1 MNGRTVHR
9 VGLIFVA
16 LLFLATSVTDAGTV
30 RTLDGQMYSG
40 LVRLVPPGV
49 LEVIPVK
56 GGAVRV
62 ALTNILTATFEL
74 PENHPLL
81 TAKFPNAG
89 RGTGLVGAYYERP
102 NFSGRAIYR
111 VDEAID
117 FNWGAREPV
126 FDLPR
131 DYFTVRWSGQLE
143 APVGGLYTF
152 WLVTDDGGRMQ
163 LGPLGNL
170 LKLEKWQKQEAGETN
185 GVVRLEAGRRYD
197 LRVEYFDNVG
207 NARVRLLWSGPGFIK
222 SVIPRSQLHP
232 ASPPDLPEAKL
243 VASNGLLATYFKS
256 RFFFGDAVVRMDPM
270 VNFAWTNSPAGDV
283 AAEDYSVRWTGQ
295 LETKHSET
303 YTFHVESDE
312 GVRLWVNGKSL
323 INELFA
329 VPRGELTASL
339 ALEAGKRYEL
349 RLETMN
355 RQGGCTARLFWSS
368 PSTPKAVIPSSQLFP
383 GVTPPPFHRVI
394 SAGDDEG
401 EIQPAGVLTWGG
413 SLLPAPI
420 QTADDTAIRFGPAH
434 SPPSISLVNVARLYL
449 QPLTSRTVE
458 KIPAGRKGVLL
469 ANGDFVDGEFK
480 GIEGGRVTVSSV
492 LFGLQAHPLPEV
504 LAVALRDVP
513 RTPPVGAL
521 LRVGLPSGALLHAK
535 TLVVRN
541 GAVVVE
547 DPSVGTVILPAD
559 DLRELK
565 RVNSTVK

>member
-1 MNGRTVHR
+1 MSEGALHR
-9 VGLIFVA
+9 VGSVFA
-16 LLFLATSVTDAGTV
+16 AFLFLVIPVVDAGTV
-30 RTLDGQMYSG
+30 RTLDGQTHSG
-40 LVRLVPPGV
+40 LVRLAPPGV
-49 LEVIPVK
+49 VEIIPIK
-56 GGAVRV
+56 GAAVRV
-62 ALTNILTATFEL
+62 GLTNVLSATFEL

-89 RGTGLVGAYYERP
+89 RGIGLVGAYYERP

-152 WLVTDDGGRMQ
+152 WLATDDGGRMQ
-163 LGPLGNL
+163 LGND

-207 NARVRLLWSGPGFIK
+207 NARVRLLWSGPGFAK
-222 SVIPRSQLHP
+222 SVVPRSQLHP
-232 ASPPDLPEAKL
+232 TSPPDLPAAKL
-243 VASNGLLATYFKS
+243 AAANGLLATYFKS
-256 RFFFGDAVVRMDPM
+256 RFFFGDAVVRVDPM

-329 VPRGELTASL
+329 VPRGELTARL
-339 ALEAGKRYEL
+339 ALEAGARYEL

-368 PSTPKAVIPSSQLFP
+368 PSTPKAVIPTSQLFP
-383 GVTPPPFHRVI
+383 GVTPLPFHRVM

-401 EIQPAGVLTWGG
+401 EIQPSGVLTWGG

-420 QTADDTAIRFGPAH
+420 QTADDTAIRFGLAH

-449 QPLTSRTVE
+449 QPLAARITE

-492 LFGLQAHPLPEV
+492 LFGLQAYPLPEV
-504 LAVALRDVP
+504 LAVALRDAP
-513 RTPPVGAL
+513 RAPPVGTL

-535 TLVVRN
+535 TIVVRN

-547 DPSVGTVILPAD
+547 DPSVGTVLLPAD

-565 RVNSTVK
+565 RVGSAVK

>member
-1 MNGRTVHR
+1 MKPSFPPRARWLCLV
-9 VGLIFVA
+9 L
-16 LLFLATSVTDAGTV
+16 LLFCLLDVEAGTV
-30 RTLDGQMYSG
+30 RTLDGQTHSG

-49 LEVIPVK
+49 VEVIPVK
-56 GGAVRV
+56 GAAVRV
-62 ALTNILTATFEL
+62 ALTNLLSATFEL

-131 DYFTVRWSGQLE
+131 DYFTVRWSGQIE

-152 WLVTDDGGRMQ
+152 WLATDDGGRMQ
-163 LGPLGNL
+163 LGND
-170 LKLEKWQKQEAGETN
+170 LKLEKWQKQESGETN
-185 GVVRLEAGRRYD
+185 GVVRLEAARRYD

-207 NARVRLLWSGPGFIK
+207 NARVRLFWSGPGFAK
-222 SVIPRSQLHP
+222 SIVPRSQLYP
-232 ASPPDLPEAKL
+232 ASPPDLPAAKL
-243 VASNGLLATYFKS
+243 GALNGLLATYFKS
-256 RFFFGDAVVRMDPM
+256 RFFFGDAVVRVDPV
-270 VNFAWTNSPAGDV
+270 VNFAWTNSPAADV

-312 GVRLWVNGKSL
+312 GVRLWVNGKPL
-323 INELFA
+323 LNELFA
-329 VPRGELTASL
+329 VPRGELTGSL
-339 ALEAGKRYEL
+339 ALEVGKRYEV
-349 RLETMN
+349 RMETMN
-355 RQGGCTARLFWSS
+355 RQGGCTARLSWSS
-368 PSTPKAVIPSSQLFP
+368 PSTPKALIPSSQLFP
-383 GVTPPPFHRVI
+383 GVPPPPFHRVI
-394 SAGDDEG
+394 PAGDDDG
-401 EIQPAGVLTWGG
+401 EIQAAGVLTWGG

-420 QTADDTAIRFGPAH
+420 QTADDTAIRFGSAH
-434 SPPSISLVNVARLYL
+434 SPPSLSLVNVARLYL

-492 LFGLQAHPLPEV
+492 LFGLQAYALPEV
-504 LAVALRDVP
+504 LAVSLRDVP
-513 RTPPVGAL
+513 RMPPAGVL
-521 LRVGLPSGALLHAK
+521 LRVALPSGALLHAK
-535 TLVVRN
+535 AITMRN

-547 DPSVGTVILPAD
+547 DPSIGAVVLSAD
-559 DLRELK
+559 DLREIR
-565 RVNSTVK
+565 RVNGTTK

>member
-1 MNGRTVHR
+1 MSEGALHR
-9 VGLIFVA
+9 VGPVFA
-16 LLFLATSVTDAGTV
+16 AFLFLLLPVADAGTV
-30 RTLDGQMYSG
+30 RTLDGQTHSG
-40 LVRLVPPGV
+40 LVRMAPPGV
-49 LEVIPVK
+49 VEIIPIK
-56 GGAVRV
+56 GAAVQV
-62 ALTNILTATFEL
+62 ALTNVLSATFEL

-152 WLVTDDGGRMQ
+152 WLATDDGGRMQ
-163 LGPLGNL
+163 LGND

-207 NARVRLLWSGPGFIK
+207 NARVRLLWSGPGFAK
-222 SVIPRSQLHP
+222 SVVPRSQLHP
-232 ASPPDLPEAKL
+232 TSPPDLSEAKL
-243 VASNGLLATYFKS
+243 AVANGLLATYFKS
-256 RFFFGDAVVRMDPM
+256 RFFFGDAVVRVDPM
-270 VNFAWTNSPAGDV
+270 VNFAWTNSPAGEV

-323 INELFA
+323 INELFV
-329 VPRGELTASL
+329 VPRGELTARL
-339 ALEAGKRYEL
+339 ALEAGARYEL

-368 PSTPKAVIPSSQLFP
+368 PSTPRAVIPTSQLFP
-383 GVTPPPFHRVI
+383 GVTPLPFHRVMT
-394 SAGDDEG
+394 AGDDEG

-413 SLLPAPI
+413 SLLPTPI

-449 QPLTSRTVE
+449 QPLAARITE

-492 LFGLQAHPLPEV
+492 LFGLQAYPLPEV

-513 RTPPVGAL
+513 RTPPVGTL

-535 TLVVRN
+535 TIVLRN

-547 DPSVGTVILPAD
+547 DPSVGTVLLPAD

-565 RVNSTVK
+565 RVNVAPK

>member
-1 MNGRTVHR
+1 MNRRVLHR
-9 VGLIFVA
+9 IDWFFAA
-16 LLFLATSVTDAGTV
+16 LLFFLTLVADAGTV
-30 RTLDGQMYSG
+30 RTLDGQTHSG

-49 LEVIPVK
+49 VEVIPIK
-56 GGAVRV
+56 GTSVRV
-62 ALTNILTATFEL
+62 AFTNVLSATFEL

-89 RGTGLVGAYYERP
+89 RGIGLVGAYYERP

-111 VDEAID
+111 VDEVID

-152 WLVTDDGGRMQ
+152 WLATDDGGRMQ
-163 LGPLGNL
+163 LGPLGNI

-185 GVVRLEAGRRYD
+185 GVVRLEAGQRYD
-197 LRVEYFDNVG
+197 LRLEYFDNVG
-207 NARVRLLWSGPGFIK
+207 NARVRLLWSGPGFAK
-222 SVIPRSQLHP
+222 SIVPRSQLYP

-243 VASNGLLATYFKS
+243 IAANGLLATYFKS
-256 RFFFGDAVVRMDPM
+256 RFFFGDAVVRVDPM

-295 LETKHSET
+295 IEAKHSET

-329 VPRGELTASL
+329 VPRGQLIGSL

-368 PSTPKAVIPSSQLFP
+368 PSTAKVVIPTSQLFP

-394 SAGDDEG
+394 APGDDEG
-401 EIQPAGVLTWGG
+401 EVQPAGVLTWAG

-420 QTADDTAIRFGPAH
+420 QTADDTAIRFGSTH

-449 QPLTSRTVE
+449 QPLTSRATE

-492 LFGLQAHPLPEV
+492 LFGLQAYPLPEV
-504 LAVALRDVP
+504 LAVVLRDVP
-513 RTPPVGAL
+513 RTPPVGTL
-521 LRVGLPSGALLHAK
+521 LRVGLSSGALLHAK
-535 TLVVRN
+535 TIAVSN

-547 DPSVGTVILPAD
+547 DPSVGTVMLPVD

-565 RVNSTVK
+565 RVNRPAK